1 MKRNQYM
8 RKIFFISLWVVFALC
23 VLTVGGIFY
32 MIERGKIGNMP
43 DLSDLEN
50 PVDKYASQVF
60 SCDGQELGT
69 FSYSKNNRI
78 FVSYQDLPQ
87 SLIDALVATEDER
100 FAEHSGIDFRALTRA
115 VFKRG
120 VLRQKSAGGGS
131 TITQQLAKQL
141 YSNRANSTEERL
153 MQKPIEWVVAVKL
166 ERFYSKE
173 EIINL
178 YLNHFDFLNNAV
190 GIRLAANTYFAK
202 EPKEL
207 TIGESA
213 TLVGMLKNP
222 SYYNPR
228 LHRDRCEERRNVVLG
243 QMVKSGYL
251 TRQQADSVMAEPLN
265 IDNYRVQ
272 NHSTGIATYFRERLR
287 TMMMAKK
294 PDRSKYASWQG
305 QQFYEDSLAWELDP
319 LYGWCNKNIN
329 KKTGKPYN
337 IYQDGLKIYT
347 TIDSRMQQY
356 AEEAVRKHVVDY
368 LQPLFDKERAG
379 SANAPYGRSVS
390 AKDAENALNRSKRQS
405 ERYVALKRAGW
416 SDEKIEEDFATKR
429 MMRVYTP
436 GGEVDTLM
444 SPMDSIRHY
453 KSFLHAGFVCMDNL
467 TGGIKAYV
475 GGIDYAHFQYDM
487 AGKGRRQ
494 VGSTIKPFL
503 YAMAMDN
510 GWTPCDVVP
519 NEPRTYMLNGKAW
532 TPRNSGHARQG
543 EMVTLR
549 WGLAQSNNW
558 VSAYLLNSLSPSLLV
573 QYLRKFGIKNRNIDA
588 VLPLCLGTCDVSVLE
603 MVTGY
608 TAFARGGTRCTPM
621 MVTRIVDADGNEV
634 ANAAS
639 LQIKKNSHDDM
650 DTREVLTQDA
660 AWRMVD
666 LMKGVID
673 GGTGSRMRRIYGIKA
688 EMAGKTGTTNDNSDG
703 WFMGYTPSLTFGA
716 WVGGEER
723 KIHFNSM
730 QYGQGAAAALPIAA
744 LFMQKVYANQE
755 ALGYSPDERFA
766 FPEDYDACGG
776 DTLDVSMGTVE
787 EIPAATSEPEGSM
800 AEDLFGL

>member
-1 MKRNQYM
+1 M
-8 RKIFFISLWVVFALC
+8 RTKIFLILWAVFALC
-23 VLTVGGIFY
+23 VLTVGGIFFL
-32 MIERGKIGNMP
+32 IERGVIGNMP
-43 DLSDLEN
+43 DLEDLEN

-60 SCDGQELGT
+60 SCDGQQIGT

-100 FAEHSGIDFRALTRA
+100 FMEHSGIDFRALFRA

-120 VLRQKSAGGGS
+120 ILRQKSAGGGS

-141 YSNRANSTEERL
+141 YSEQARSTEERL
-153 MQKPIEWVVAVKL
+153 MQKPLEWVIAVKL
-166 ERFYSKE
+166 EKCYTKE

-178 YLNHFDFLNNAV
+178 YFNHFDFLHNAV

-202 EPKEL
+202 DPKNL
-207 TIGESA
+207 TIGECA

-222 SYYNPR
+222 SYFNPKSH
-228 LHRDRCEERRNVVLG
+228 LQRCEERRNVVLG

-251 TRQQADSVMAEPLN
+251 TQSQADSVMSEPLN
-265 IDNYRVQ
+265 IDNYKVQ
-272 NHSTGIATYFRERLR
+272 SHSTGIATYFRERLR
-287 TMMMAKK
+287 TMMTAQK
-294 PDRSKYASWQG
+294 PDRSKYAAWQS

-329 KKTGKPYN
+329 KKTGKPFN

-356 AEEAVRKHVVDY
+356 AEDAVHKHVVEV
-368 LQPLFDKERAG
+368 LQPLFDKERRG
-379 SANAPYGRSVS
+379 TKNAPYGSSVS
-390 AKDAENALNRSKRQS
+390 YKDVENALNRAKRQS
-405 ERYVALKRAGW
+405 EHYLALKRLDW
-416 SDEKIEEDFATKR
+416 TDEQIEKDFATKR
-429 MMRVYTP
+429 LMRIYTP
-436 GGEVDTLM
+436 QGEVDTLM
-444 SPMDSIRHY
+444 SPMDSIKHY
-453 KSFLHAGFVCMDNL
+453 KGFLHTGFVCMDNL

-487 AGKGRRQ
+487 AGQGRRQ

-503 YAMAMDN
+503 YAMAMEN

-519 NEPRTYMLNGKAW
+519 TEPRTYMINGRGW
-532 TPRNSGHARQG
+532 TPRNAGHARQG

-573 QYLRKFGIKNRNIDA
+573 QYLHKFGIKNRNIEA

-621 MVTRIVDADGNEV
+621 MVTQILDSDGNEV
-634 ANAAS
+634 ANVAS
-639 LQIKKNSHDDM
+639 LQIKKNSHDDL

-666 LMKGVID
+666 LMKGVMD
-673 GGTGSRMRRIYGIKA
+673 GGTGSRMRFRYGVKA

-730 QYGQGAAAALPIAA
+730 ANGQGASSALPIAA
-744 LFMQKVYANQE
+744 LFIQKVYANQKE
-755 ALGYSPDERFA
+755 LGYSPDEKFA
-766 FPEDYDACGG
+766 FPANYSACGG
-776 DTLDVSMGTVE
+776 DTLDVDIEPIEQITT
-787 EIPAATSEPEGSM
+787 TSEQPEGSVV
-800 AEDLFGL
+800 EDLFGL

>member
-1 MKRNQYM
+1 MNM
-8 RKIFFISLWVVFALC
+8 RKKVFIFLWTVFALG
-23 VLTVGGIFY
+23 VLAIGGIFCL
-32 MIERGKIGNMP
+32 IERGIIGNMP
-43 DLSDLEN
+43 DLEDLEN

-60 SCDGQELGT
+60 SCDGKQIGT

-100 FAEHSGIDFRALTRA
+100 FMEHSGIDFRALFRA

-120 VLRQKSAGGGS
+120 ILRQKSAGGGS

-141 YSNRANSTEERL
+141 YSERARSTEERL
-153 MQKPIEWVVAVKL
+153 MQKPIEWVIAVKL
-166 ERFYSKE
+166 EKYYTKE

-178 YLNHFDFLNNAV
+178 YFNHFDFLHNAV

-202 EPKEL
+202 DPKDL

-222 SYYNPR
+222 SYFNPKSH
-228 LHRDRCEERRNVVLG
+228 LQRCEERRNVVVG

-251 TRQQADSVMAEPLN
+251 TQQQADSVISEPLN
-265 IDNYRVQ
+265 IDNYKVQ

-287 TMMMAKK
+287 TMMTAQK
-294 PDRSKYASWQG
+294 PDRNRYASWQG

-329 KKTGKPYN
+329 KKTGEAYN
-337 IYQDGLKIYT
+337 LYQDGLKIYT

-356 AEEAVRKHVVDY
+356 AEDAVHKHVVET
-368 LQPLFDKERAG
+368 LQPLFDKERKG
-379 SANAPYGRSVS
+379 TKNAPYGNSVTYS
-390 AKDAENALNRSKRQS
+390 EVEKALNRSKRQS
-405 ERYVALKRAGW
+405 EHYLALKRAGW
-416 SDEKIEEDFATKR
+416 SDEQIEQDFATKR
-429 MMRVYTP
+429 MMRIYTP
-436 GGEVDTLM
+436 QGEVDTLM
-444 SPMDSIRHY
+444 SPMDSIKHY
-453 KSFLHAGFVCMDNL
+453 KGFLHAGFVCMDNL
-467 TGGIKAYV
+467 TGAIKTYV
-475 GGIDYAHFQYDM
+475 GGINYAHFQYDM
-487 AGKGRRQ
+487 AGQGRRQ

-503 YAMAMDN
+503 YAMAMEN

-519 NEPRTYMLNGKAW
+519 NEPHTYVINGRAW
-532 TPRNSGHARQG
+532 TPRNAGHARQG

-558 VSAYLLNSLSPSLLV
+558 VSAYLLNSLSPALLV

-621 MVTRIVDADGNEV
+621 MVTHIIDSDGNEV

-639 LQIKKNSHDDM
+639 LQITKNSHDDM

-666 LMKGVID
+666 LMKGVMD
-673 GGTGSRMRRIYGIKA
+673 GGTGSRMRFKYGVKA
-688 EMAGKTGTTNDNSDG
+688 EMGGKTGTTNDNSDG
-703 WFMGYTPSLTFGA
+703 WFVGYTPSLTFGA

-730 QYGQGAAAALPIAA
+730 ANGQGASSALPIAA
-744 LFMQKVYANQE
+744 LFMQKVYANQAE
-755 ALGYSPDERFA
+755 LGYSPDERFV
-766 FPEDYDACGG
+766 FPKSYSACGG
-776 DTLDVSMGTVE
+776 DTLDIDIEPVE
-787 EIPAATSEPEGSM
+787 QVMETNEPEGSVV
-800 AEDLFGL
+800 EDLFGL

>member
-1 MKRNQYM
+1 M
-8 RKIFFISLWVVFALC
+8 RKKVFIFLWVVFTLG
-23 VLTVGGIFY
+23 VLTVGGIFWL
-32 MIERGKIGNMP
+32 IERGVIGNMP
-43 DLSDLEN
+43 DLADLEN

-60 SCDGQELGT
+60 SCDGKQIGT

-100 FAEHSGIDFRALTRA
+100 FMEHSGIDFRALFRA

-120 VLRQKSAGGGS
+120 ILQQKSAGGGS

-141 YSNRANSTEERL
+141 YSERARSTEERL
-153 MQKPIEWVVAVKL
+153 MQKPIEWVIAVKL
-166 ERFYSKE
+166 EKYYTKE

-178 YLNHFDFLNNAV
+178 YFNHFDFLHNAV

-202 EPKEL
+202 DPKDL

-222 SYYNPR
+222 SYFNPKSH
-228 LHRDRCEERRNVVLG
+228 LQRCEERRNVVIG

-251 TRQQADSVMAEPLN
+251 TQHQADSVMSEPLN
-265 IDNYRVQ
+265 IDNYKVQ
-272 NHSTGIATYFRERLR
+272 SHSTGIATYFRERLR
-287 TMMMAKK
+287 TMMTAQK
-294 PDRSKYASWQG
+294 PDRSRYASWQE

-329 KKTGKPYN
+329 KKTGKAYN

-356 AEEAVRKHVVDY
+356 AEDAVQRHVVET
-368 LQPLFDKERAG
+368 LQPLFDKERKG
-379 SANAPYGRSVS
+379 TKNAPYGNSVTYKEVES
-390 AKDAENALNRSKRQS
+390 ALNRSKRQS
-405 ERYVALKRAGW
+405 EHYLALKRLGW
-416 SDEKIEEDFATKR
+416 SDEQIEQDFATKR

-436 GGEVDTLM
+436 QGEVDTLM
-444 SPMDSIRHY
+444 SPMDSIKYY
-453 KSFLHAGFVCMDNL
+453 KGFLHTGFVCMDNL
-467 TGGIKAYV
+467 TGAIKTYV

-487 AGKGRRQ
+487 AGQGRRQ

-503 YAMAMDN
+503 YAMAMEN

-519 NEPRTYMLNGKAW
+519 NEPHTYVINGKAW
-532 TPRNSGHARQG
+532 TPRNAGHARQG

-558 VSAYLLNSLSPSLLV
+558 VSAYLLNSLSPALLV

-621 MVTRIVDADGNEV
+621 MVTHIIDSDGNEV

-639 LQIKKNSHDDM
+639 LQVTKNSHDDM

-666 LMKGVID
+666 LMKGVMD
-673 GGTGSRMRRIYGIKA
+673 GGTGSRMRFKYGVKA
-688 EMAGKTGTTNDNSDG
+688 EMGGKTGTTNDNSDG

-716 WVGGEER
+716 WVGGDER

-730 QYGQGAAAALPIAA
+730 ANGQGASSALPIAA
-744 LFMQKVYANQE
+744 LFMQKVYANQAE
-755 ALGYSPDERFA
+755 LGYSPDEKFV
-766 FPEDYDACGG
+766 FPEDYSACGG
-776 DTLDVSMGTVE
+776 DTLDVDIEPFEQVIETK
-787 EIPAATSEPEGSM
+787 EPEGSVV
-800 AEDLFGL
+800 EDLFGL